1 MVESGGFCGG
11 VTPLTPL
18 VVFASRRR
26 HAAAVGCFRCPIHL
40 HTLHRF
46 GWVGGRGVT
55 PPIPLVVAAARRRRG
70 PLAPLPAKV
79 LVWLAHPVVPSVFA
93 LRLVKTLPLLPA
105 PLYLVV
111 GQADL
116 VEYAAHGGALV
127 VLPQRAVR
135 DDALVWLP
143 PLYLIFPRFLQ
154 RFLVFGAPSASTPCT
169 DLVDPSPPP
178 LQKASD
184 LDLILFL
191 GGSPPFAPVPK

>member
-1 MVESGGFCGG
+1 MKFSPPLEGVGWSYPPVFLPFYHKLRGRPAIKEDFALCAQPARRQRRHVGLVECVGFCGG

-55 PPIPLVVAAARRRRG
+55 PPIPLVVTAARRRRG

-105 PLYLVV
+105 HPII
-111 GQADL
+111 GC
-116 VEYAAHGGALV
+116 
-127 VLPQRAVR
+127 RKS
-135 DDALVWLP
+135 
-143 PLYLIFPRFLQ
+143 RF
-154 RFLVFGAPSASTPCT
+154 G
-169 DLVDPSPPP
+169 
-178 LQKASD
+178 
-184 LDLILFL
+184 
-191 GGSPPFAPVPK
+191 

>member
-1 MVESGGFCGG
+1 MVENPKRWVGWIPAPTRGAGLVEFYPPLKGWVGSTPPQVFLPFCQKLRGRPAIQKDFALFAPPARRRRTGLVESGGFCGG

-105 PLYLVV
+105 PPVI
-111 GQADL
+111 GC
-116 VEYAAHGGALV
+116 
-127 VLPQRAVR
+127 RTS
-135 DDALVWLP
+135 
-143 PLYLIFPRFLQ
+143 RF
-154 RFLVFGAPSASTPCT
+154 G
-169 DLVDPSPPP
+169 
-178 LQKASD
+178 
-184 LDLILFL
+184 
-191 GGSPPFAPVPK
+191 

>member
-1 MVESGGFCGG
+1 MVGFSHPLRGWVGFTPPRVFPPFYHKLRGRPAIKENYTSRPCPPVRRQRRSTGSVESGEFFGG

-105 PLYLVV
+105 
-111 GQADL
+111 
-116 VEYAAHGGALV
+116 
-127 VLPQRAVR
+127 LPVIGCRTS
-135 DDALVWLP
+135 
-143 PLYLIFPRFLQ
+143 RF
-154 RFLVFGAPSASTPCT
+154 G
-169 DLVDPSPPP
+169 
-178 LQKASD
+178 
-184 LDLILFL
+184 
-191 GGSPPFAPVPK
+191 